1 MEDTFQ
7 GTIEQIRVMFEKGII
22 KNRLS
27 QIKVHSFRKFAT
39 DSEINFSF
47 PLTVIVGKNGSG
59 KTTIMKA
66 IKLLSGKEI
75 PQAEFF
81 ETVIDDGGL
90 NGANISYTLDGKYFQ
105 YKRMR
110 QNEWGKEGTIPDKL
124 NVTYIQTKT
133 MVGAIDKS
141 FLYDNIGKNT
151 SRIQKVEYVI
161 KQSRKIKQNP
171 RSNSERKQRHFIS
184 ESAVKDINYILQE
197 NIKTQMLTFEKV
209 LEIFADYLTA
219 DETIEVYISRHGCV
233 RVEFDQDF
241 HYCSGEVC
249 HTPKELFNLLADD
262 YRTYVEIELT
272 KGRRELTEDDEREA
286 DALCKRYLERW
297 REELE

>member
-161 KQSRKIKQNP
+161 KQSRKINQNP

-197 NIKTQMLTFEKV
+197 NIKT
-209 LEIFADYLTA
+209 
-219 DETIEVYISRHGCV
+219 IEVIRHK
-233 RVEFDQDF
+233 
-241 HYCSGEVC
+241 YYSG
-249 HTPKELFNLLADD
+249 TWGTSIIFNDGEP
-262 YRTYVEIELT
+262 R
-272 KGRRELTEDDEREA
+272 
-286 DALCKRYLERW
+286 
-297 REELE
+297 